1 MKIATRHHLRAGA
14 AALALASLAA
24 GAARAEDVTI
34 GYSVFWGTNPFLVT
48 MVDGAEAAAEEWAA
62 KGYEVDLI
70 VTNGGDADKSRQ
82 VNDLEDLYAQ
92 GVDGLLIFP
101 GDSVLVGEPIANLYN
116 AEDIPVVVTD
126 IGIRKG
132 EPASLIITDNHAGG
146 QLAAERMAELVPA
159 GAKVI
164 TLDFAP
170 TNDNAQTRQK
180 GFEERAAELGL
191 TVLPEAAL
199 APDMTLDNG
208 RRATEDLLVAE
219 PDIAGIF
226 SFNQVI
232 IQGAHAALEAAGR
245 ADDVALVGFDLD
257 PVSYQMVVDGEID
270 GLVVQD
276 PFAMG
281 KIGMDMVMNA
291 IAGEEVEEFVG
302 LETRLLTAENAAE
315 FADDPQ
321 VAGN

>member
-1 MKIATRHHLRAGA
+1 MLIAASLLGLFGSA
-14 AALALASLAA
+14 AA
-24 GAARAEDVTI
+24 AEENVRI

-48 MVDGAEAAAEEWAA
+48 MVNGAKASAEEWKA
-62 KGYEVDLI
+62 KGYNIDLV
-70 VTNGGDADKSRQ
+70 VTNGGDSDKSKQ
-82 VNDLEDLYAQ
+82 VSDLEDLFAQ
-92 GVDGLLIFP
+92 GVQGLLVFP
-101 GDSVLVGEPIANLYN
+101 GDSVLVGEPITNLYN
-116 AEDIPVVVTD
+116 PGKIPVVVTD

-132 EPASLIITDNHAGG
+132 EAASFIITDNYAGG
-146 QLAAERMAELVPA
+146 QLAAEHMATLLPK

-170 TNDNAQTRQK
+170 TNDNAQTRQR

-199 APDMTLDNG
+199 PPDMTLDNG

-219 PDIAGIF
+219 PEIGGIF

-232 IQGAHAALEAAGR
+232 IQGASAAVEAAGR
-245 ADDVALVGFDLD
+245 DDVRVIGFDLD
-257 PVSYQMVVDGEID
+257 PVSYKMVVDGKID
-270 GLVVQD
+270 ALVVQD

-291 IAGEEVEEFVG
+291 ITGGEVTKSIG
-302 LETRLLTAENAAE
+302 MGTRLLTASNATD
-315 FADDPQ
+315 FTNDPQ
-321 VAGN
+321 VTGN